1 MKLTLHKI
9 GDDMKLVRFG
19 SPGKKKL
26 GIVDQEGKIRD
37 LSSVVDDLW
46 CRGAHFILQSFHD
59 SGDR

>member
-1 MKLTLHKI
+1 MKLTLHRI

-37 LSSVVDDLW
+37 LPSVVDDPW
-46 CRGAHFILQSFHD
+46 CRGAHFIL
-59 SGDR
+59 